1 MLRSMAKADGAPG
14 TLRRTLGLWQV
25 SLAGIGVILG
35 AGVYALIAPAAAEA
49 GGALWLAF
57 VLAGAA
63 AALTAYAY
71 ARLGRIEPKTSPEFR
86 YTALAFGPRVG
97 FVAGWLMLV
106 ADLSAA
112 GAVALGFA
120 GYLHHLAGI
129 PAPLSGLALLL
140 ALTILLEAGIAQ
152 SVNLAITLTVVE
164 AAGLLFVIA
173 IGVPAWGG
181 GGLLDMP
188 HGVAGVSSA
197 AALIF
202 FAYLGFDELGN
213 FAEEMR
219 HPERDLPRALFVS
232 VAATTLIY
240 VAVALSATALVH
252 WRTLGASDAPLALV
266 ARRVLGPRADAAL
279 TLVALGATANTVL
292 LLLVSASRSLYGM
305 GTAGVLPAQLGR
317 VTRRGSPARATWLA
331 VGAIAVLV
339 GVGTLTQ
346 AAFMTDA
353 LVLTSFLG
361 VDASLV
367 WLAARGRL
375 RGGRWRRAA
384 DVAFGGLALVLSA
397 WLLVHVERRGLL
409 VAGALTII
417 GIVVAALRPSA
428 RTPSAC

>member
-1 MLRSMAKADGAPG
+1 MLRRMTKVDGAPG

-63 AALTAYAY
+63 AAFTAYAY

-120 GYLHHLAGI
+120 GYLHHLTGI
-129 PAPLSGLALLL
+129 PVPLSGLALLL
-140 ALTILLEAGIAQ
+140 ALAVLLEAGIAQ

-173 IGVPAWGG
+173 IGVPAWGNH
-181 GGLLDMP
+181 GLLDMP
-188 HGVAGVSSA
+188 RGVAGVSSA

-219 HPERDLPRALFVS
+219 HPARDLPRALFVS
-232 VAATTLIY
+232 VAATTLVYI
-240 VAVALSATALVH
+240 AVALSATALVD

-331 VGAIAVLV
+331 VGGIAVLV
-339 GVGTLTQ
+339 GLGTLTQ

-361 VDASLV
+361 VDASLF
-367 WLAARGRL
+367 WLAARRRLGGGAGRRVTDL
-375 RGGRWRRAA
+375 VFA
-384 DVAFGGLALVLSA
+384 GLALALCG
-397 WLLVHVERRGLL
+397 WLLAHIEWAGLL
-409 VAGALTII
+409 AAVALGVLGAAIT
-417 GIVVAALRPSA
+417 VFRSPAAGSV
-428 RTPSAC
+428 S